1 MAMQCLSFSYMN
13 IRVGNGY
20 DTHPLVKGRPFILG
34 GVNIPSDLGIKGHS
48 DGDALIH
55 SIMDSL
61 LGSLSKKD
69 IGYYFPSSSEE
80 FKNIESSQLL
90 CKVDKIIKEQ
100 GYKILNIDSTVIL
113 EHPHIGKYTDLMVE
127 NISKILKLEL
137 NQVSVK
143 ATTNDGLGF
152 IGDRKGI
159 SVITTSLVIKK

>member
-1 MAMQCLSFSYMN
+1 MPCLLFRDMN
-13 IRVGNGY
+13 IRVGNGF

-34 GVNIPSDLGIKGHS
+34 GINIPSDLGIKGHS

-55 SIMDSL
+55 SIMDSI
-61 LGSLSKKD
+61 LGALSKKD
-69 IGYYFPSSSEE
+69 IGYYFPSNSNE
-80 FKNIESSQLL
+80 FKNIESSKLL
-90 CKVDKIIKEQ
+90 SKVDEILKKE

-113 EHPHIGKYTDLMVE
+113 EYPHIGKYTDLMID
-127 NISKILKLEL
+127 NISKILQLES

-152 IGDRKGI
+152 IGESKGV

>member
-1 MAMQCLSFSYMN
+1 
-13 IRVGNGY
+13 
-20 DTHPLVKGRPFILG
+20 
-34 GVNIPSDLGIKGHS
+34 
-48 DGDALIH
+48 
-55 SIMDSL
+55 MDSL

-80 FKNIESSQLL
+80 FKNIQSSQLL

-113 EHPHIGKYTDLMVE
+113 EYPHIGKYTDLMVK
-127 NISKILKLEL
+127 NISKTLQLEL

-152 IGDRKGI
+152 IGERKGI
-159 SVITTSLVIKK
+159 SVITTSLVIRK